1 MTSLVQLNSKIL
13 IESTTS
19 SPLIDLTSSPV
30 IDLTED
36 DEEMSSEPEAVPQI
50 ESARK
55 GFDFSQLRQT

>member
-1 MTSLVQLNSKIL
+1 
-13 IESTTS
+13 
-19 SPLIDLTSSPV
+19 V

-50 ESARK
+50 EAARK

>member
-19 SPLIDLTSSPV
+19 SSLIDLTSSPV

>member
-19 SPLIDLTSSPV
+19 SPIVDLTSSPV

-36 DEEMSSEPEAVPQI
+36 DEEMSVETEVAPQI
-50 ESARK
+50 
-55 GFDFSQLRQT
+55 